1 MDNMRVLILGAST
14 NPDRYAYKAMVLLVE
29 KGHKVFLKGNKAGI
43 ALGLTIQVGTNNFDH
58 IHTITLYVGPQ
69 NQQDLIEDLIQI
81 KPERIIF
88 NPGTENP
95 KLYAEIE
102 KLNIKVEEACTL
114 VLLHTNQF

>member
-1 MDNMRVLILGAST
+1 MDNMRVLIFGAST

-29 KGHKVFLKGNKAGI
+29 KGHEVFLKGNKAGV
-43 ALGLTIQVGTNNFDH
+43 ALGLTKQVGTNDFDH

-81 KPERIIF
+81 KPKRIIF